1 MGTGLYLAGPASV
14 RGVQQTRYRKM
25 EDERNLR
32 PGALSGRVRDSL
44 ASNPNTSMSKSNT
57 ERFYLTT
64 PIYYVNARPHL
75 GHAYSTIVCDAIAR
89 RKRALGIETW
99 FLTGTDEHGQKI
111 ERSAELAGR
120 SPLEFATAISG
131 EFRGL
136 WDQLGLTYDDYIRT
150 TSERHKR
157 GVQKLFATLQE
168 RGFIYK
174 GSYTGQYCVSDE
186 LYVDGPPGTVCP
198 DCGRATETVSEEN
211 YFFKLSAFER
221 KLLEF
226 YEANP
231 GFMGPE
237 STRREVIS
245 FVRGGLKDLSVSRT
259 SFSWGI
265 PVPGDEKHVVYVW
278 LDALANYITALGYG
292 SDAPEDQEQ
301 FKKFWPADLHLIGK
315 EISRFHCVYWP
326 AFLMAAGIPLPRSVR
341 ANGWLLFD
349 QGKMSKSKGNIVR
362 AETVQAVLG
371 ADALRYY
378 LLREVPFGQD
388 GTFSFEALVQRYNS
402 DLANGYGNLVSRVVA
417 MTYQYFDGTVP
428 TPSERVSQIVEAAET
443 VIARFGVLF
452 EAFDFSG
459 ALRELWQFIT
469 IVDGYI
475 SEQAPWKIASIQKK
489 LGTLDELL
497 KYPEEMAKL
506 KSDGQD
512 LGTILYTAAE
522 AIRIITALVFPVLPD
537 AAAKVWRQLGQGEI
551 ADAAK
556 SAFLTNIAWGGLK
569 AGTRFEAP
577 SPLFPRA
584 EKDAVERMQ
593 AIEEQNSK
601 SVIEAAGGSAAKLQ
615 PVTSAPAAKE
625 AAEGATVSEIVK
637 TQSSEAAEP
646 VDSVGVD
653 AAEEAKAYDAVAAA
667 TTAAAKEQADY
678 VPTSVELNAVVPQT
692 AGEAV
697 AAAPAVAL
705 PAEQTTFSSPV
716 ISIDDVMKLDLRVA
730 QIVVAERVPKADK
743 LLRLEVDLGY
753 EKRQILAGIAQYY
766 EPEKLVGRKIVIVAN
781 LAPRKMRGL
790 ESNGMLLAASLE
802 GGAPVLAGFLE
813 EVPLGSR
820 LK

>member
-1 MGTGLYLAGPASV
+1 MTNSDPSPA
-14 RGVQQTRYRKM
+14 
-25 EDERNLR
+25 
-32 PGALSGRVRDSL
+32 
-44 ASNPNTSMSKSNT
+44 
-57 ERFYLTT
+57 RFFLTT

-89 RKRALGIETW
+89 RKRALGIDTW

-120 SPLEFATAISG
+120 TPAEFATAISG

-136 WDQLGLTYDDYIRT
+136 WDRLGLTYDDFIRT
-150 TSERHKR
+150 TEDRHKR
-157 GVQKLFATLQE
+157 GVQKLFATL
-168 RGFIYK
+168 RDKGFIYK

-186 LYVDGPPGTVCP
+186 AYVDGPPGTPCP
-198 DCGRATETVSEEN
+198 DCGRITETVSEEN

-226 YEANP
+226 YDANP

-292 SDAPEDQEQ
+292 SDDPVDQAR
-301 FKKFWPADLHLIGK
+301 FAKFWPADMHLIGK

-326 AFLMAAGIPLPRSVR
+326 AFLMAAGIELPRTVR

-349 QGKMSKSKGNIVR
+349 QGKMSKSRGNVVR
-362 AETVQAVLG
+362 TETVLEVLG
-371 ADALRYY
+371 ADALRYF
-378 LLREVPFGQD
+378 LLREIPFGQD
-388 GTFSFEALVQRYNS
+388 GSFSFDALVQRYNG
-402 DLANGYGNLVSRVVA
+402 DLANGYGNLVSRVVN
-417 MTYQYFDGTVP
+417 MVHKYFGGVVP
-428 TPSERVSQIVEAAET
+428 EAGNETAAEAALRDCAVST
-443 VIARFGVLF
+443 ISAFGP
-452 EAFDFSG
+452 AFDELNFSE
-459 ALRELWQFIT
+459 ALKSLWLLVAET
-469 IVDGYI
+469 DGYLTAN
-475 SEQAPWKIASIQKK
+475 APWKRPA
-489 LGTLDELL
+489 DR
-497 KYPEEMAKL
+497 PEAEHVAL
-506 KSDGQD
+506 QARV
-512 LGTILYTAAE
+512 LATAAE
-522 AIRIITALVFPVLPD
+522 AIRIVTALVYPILPES
-537 AAAKVWRQLGQGEI
+537 AAKVWLQLGQGEV
-551 ADAAK
+551 AVAAK
-556 SAFLTNIAWGGLK
+556 NSFLTELAWGGLK
-569 AGTRFEAP
+569 AGTKFSEPA
-577 SPLFPRA
+577 PLFPRA

-593 AIEEQNSK
+593 NIEDQNSK
-601 SVIEAAGGSAAKLQ
+601 TVIEAAGGQERAVKLPEIKVSAPPAATTMKDSEKEEIVRAVPEKSASGAKQAAEKPLIWVKCDEKHSSGAKARIDSVDLMPGMNPWPTARTSFSAACKAQADPGDALRGLK
-615 PVTSAPAAKE
+615 PPPPSESSVSAFETAPSAAAVKPADAPAAPVEHLAE
-625 AAEGATVSEIVK
+625 A
-637 TQSSEAAEP
+637 QH
-646 VDSVGVD
+646 
-653 AAEEAKAYDAVAAA
+653 
-667 TTAAAKEQADY
+667 
-678 VPTSVELNAVVPQT
+678 
-692 AGEAV
+692 
-697 AAAPAVAL
+697 
-705 PAEQTTFSSPV
+705 
-716 ISIDDVMKLDLRVA
+716 ISIDDFAKVELRVA
-730 QIVVAERVPKADK
+730 QILVAERVPKADK

-766 EPEKLVGRKIVIVAN
+766 EPEKLVGRKIIIVAN